1 MVKLLR
7 ITATEHIF
15 GSAIGLV
22 YRGSGRLSFDRVIR
36 TRFSD
41 RSS

>member
-22 YRGSGRLSFDRVIR
+22 YRGSGRLIVSIVNVTERHR
-36 TRFSD
+36 K
-41 RSS
+41 